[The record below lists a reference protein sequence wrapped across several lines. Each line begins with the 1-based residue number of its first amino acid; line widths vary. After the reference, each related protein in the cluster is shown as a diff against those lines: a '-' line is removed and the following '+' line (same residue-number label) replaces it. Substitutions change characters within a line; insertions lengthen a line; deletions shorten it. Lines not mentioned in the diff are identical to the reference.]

1 MLQPAE
7 LLYRSVRC
15 KAVSYNSSNEPYDVP
30 GYNDVEQPF
39 SSQQGSDLRQL
50 RVAVDG
56 GGSCQWQLKS
66 LRVSFR
72 IAADNPLAKGKEV
85 INTSYIFDFGKYGLS
100 DGYGTGKAIA
110 FSGESLD
117 LNAEFFPILFI
128 NHMFNKTTLK
138 LFAGDT
144 NYRKWS
150 RRYRLTDISHIHIN
164 PLVSLNKLVRIESPE
179 HPPGNLIATYPD
191 GSREEIPDISPDY
204 DRLLSLKSQASA
216 RN

>member
-30 GYNDVEQPF
+30 GYNNVEQPF

-72 IAADNPLAKGKEV
+72 IAADNPLAKGEEV

-110 FSGESLD
+110 FSGERLD
-117 LNAEFFPILFI
+117 LNTEFFPIIF
-128 NHMFNKTTLK
+128 NHLNNTSSLK
-138 LFAGDT
+138 FFGGDT
-144 NYRKWS
+144 ASEKWS
-150 RRYRLTDISHIHIN
+150 RRFRLNNIQHIVIEPVVHLRQVVIIN
-164 PLVSLNKLVRIESPE
+164 PPE

-204 DRLLSLKSQASA
+204 DRLRSLKSQASA